1 VPSHSPTQSSAAS
14 IEVRSRPRGSAAF
27 TVHTLIITTM
37 HIKASIMPGTNEC
50 LRSGDLSH
58 KLV

>member
-27 TVHTLIITTM
+27 TVQGAEGAQLAVEAVGNARQMDCRLAIER
-37 HIKASIMPGTNEC
+37 A
-50 LRSGDLSH
+50 
-58 KLV
+58 